1 MLPHYFI
8 DRPVL
13 AWVIAILIMI
23 GGGLAISRLPA
34 AAYPDI
40 APPQVTINAVYPGAN
55 ADTLE
60 RTVTQIIEQQLTGLD
75 RLMYFTSS
83 SNSNGTAGI
92 TLVFENGTDPDVA
105 VLQTQNRVK
114 LAEARLPSE
123 VVVQGLSVSK
133 VNTGFIIA
141 LGVRAPKGGVT
152 SAELNNVVSSQVL
165 DPIQRIP
172 GVSRADQFGS
182 SYSMRIWL
190 NPDKLRSFRMSAAE
204 VLNTVRGQNV
214 QFATGAVGA
223 APSIP
228 EQQITAP
235 VSAEGRFTSVEDFEN
250 VILRTEPNGTSV
262 RLKDVA
268 RVELGLQDYAFDV
281 RLDDQPVSGFGVT
294 LLPGANALDVADAVK
309 ARMNELQKG
318 FPPGVEWFVALDAT
332 TFITH
337 AIDEVIITLVAAV
350 ILVFI
355 VMLVFLQSFR
365 ATLIPTLVVPVA
377 LMGAFIGMY
386 IFDFSINQL
395 TLFGMV
401 LAIGIVVDD
410 AIVVIESVERIMREE
425 HLSPKD
431 ATRKAMD
438 QITSPIIA
446 ISLVL
451 AAVFVPAAMQTGSVG
466 VIYQQFALT
475 IAISMLFSAF
485 LALSLTPALCATI
498 LRPEHLKENKFFHA
512 FNVGYE
518 WAQSHYLTTVKFG
531 LRHKTWWWV
540 GFAVLAIIGIGLYF
554 RVPGSFV
561 PEEDQGYAIGIVQMP
576 PGSTIQRT
584 REVMRRVG
592 QKIRQS
598 ESVDS
603 VFEVA
608 GFSFS
613 GSDESAGIFFIRLK
627 EIEDRKETATE
638 FIAWAFGNIAGTERD
653 GFVFFVNLP
662 VINGLS
668 DFGGFDLWL
677 EDRSNHGPEA
687 LLNAQNTLVQKA
699 AQSKVVQGV
708 RYNGLAPSPR
718 LELSLD
724 RAQAQSMGLQ
734 VSDVYNAIQ
743 LMLAPVYVND
753 FLYEGRVLRVQMQA
767 DAPFR
772 MNEDALSR
780 YYVPSNVPAG
790 SPFTLSGETTSDG
803 MVPLASVIKSKWVVA
818 PPTLQRFN
826 GFAAMQ
832 IVGSNAPGHS
842 SGQAMEEMQRIVN
855 EELPP
860 GFGVDW
866 AGQSLQEIRAGA
878 EAPLLFGLSIFVVF
892 LCLAALYESWFTP
905 LAVLLLV
912 PVGIIGAIIAAWGT
926 GQSNDVFF
934 KIGLI
939 TIIGLAA
946 KNAILIV
953 EFAVLAQQRG
963 AALYEA
969 VMEAARLRL
978 RPILMTSFA
987 FILGVLP
994 LVFSTGAGANA
1005 RRAIGTGVAG
1015 GMLSAAIVGVMLAP
1029 IFYVTIRRLTGDK
1042 LELPK
1047 PDPKPERPMNP
1058 YRSGRD

>member
-1 MLPHYFI
+1 VLPHYFI

-13 AWVIAILIMI
+13 AWVIAILIMV

-40 APPQVTINAVYPGAN
+40 APPQVSINAFYPGAN
-55 ADTLE
+55 ADTVE

-75 RLMYFTSS
+75 KLLYFTSS
-83 SNSNGTAGI
+83 SNSNGSAGI

-133 VNTGFIIA
+133 VNEGFIIA
-141 LGVRAPKGGVT
+141 LGVRSPSGSAT
-152 SAELNNVVSSQVL
+152 SAELNNIISSQVL

-172 GVSRADQFGS
+172 GVSAANQFGS
-182 SYSMRIWL
+182 AYAMRIWL

-204 VLNTVRGQNV
+204 VLQKVRGQNV
-214 QFATGAVGA
+214 QFATGSIGA
-223 APSIP
+223 APSAP

-235 VSAEGRFTSVEDFEN
+235 VSAEGRFGSIEEFEN

-268 RVELGLQDYAFDV
+268 RVELGLQDYGFDV

-294 LLPGANALDVADAVK
+294 LLPGANALEVADAVK
-309 ARMNELQKG
+309 ARMNELQKE

-337 AIDEVIITLVAAV
+337 AIDEVVFTLIAAV
-350 ILVFI
+350 VLVFI

-377 LMGAFIGMY
+377 LMGAFIGME
-386 IFDFSINQL
+386 IFGFSINQL

-425 HLSPKD
+425 HLSPRD

-485 LALSLTPALCATI
+485 LALSLTPALCATL
-498 LRPEHLKENKFFHA
+498 LRPEHLKENRFFA
-512 FNVGYE
+512 LFNRGYG
-518 WAQSHYLTTVKFG
+518 WAQSHYLTGVRFS
-531 LRHKTWWWV
+531 LRHKFWSLAS
-540 GFAVLAIIGIGLYF
+540 FAILLIIGGILF
-554 RVPGSFV
+554 WRVPGSFV
-561 PEEDQGYAIGIVQMP
+561 PDEDQGYAIGIVVMP

-592 QKIRQS
+592 EKIRKS
-598 ESVDS
+598 PSVDS

-608 GFSFS
+608 GFGFS
-613 GSDESAGIFFIRLK
+613 GSDESAGIFFVRLK
-627 EIEDRKETATE
+627 ELEDRKETAAE
-638 FIAWAFGNIAGTERD
+638 FINWTFGNISGTERD
-653 GFVFFVNLP
+653 GGVFFVNMP
-662 VINGLS
+662 VIQGLS
-668 DFGGFDLWL
+668 NFGGFDMRL
-677 EDRSNHGPEA
+677 EDRTNKGMQA
-687 LLNAQNTLVQKA
+687 LIDAQNLLLAKA
-699 AQSKVVQGV
+699 AESKVVQGV
-708 RYNGLAPSPR
+708 RYDGFAPAPR
-718 LELSLD
+718 LELKLD
-724 RAQAQSMGLQ
+724 RAQAQSMGL
-734 VSDVYNAIQ
+734 DIDEVYNAIQ
-743 LMLAPVYVND
+743 LMFAPVYVND
-753 FLYEGRVLRVQMQA
+753 FYYHGRVLRVQMQA
-767 DAPFR
+767 DAKFR
-772 MNEDALSR
+772 MNEDMLSR
-780 YYVPSNVPAG
+780 FYLPAATAGNNAYV
-790 SPFTLSGETTSDG
+790 LSGETTSDG
-803 MVPLASVIKSKWVVA
+803 MVPLASVVSSKWVVA
-818 PPTLQRFN
+818 PPTIQRFN
-826 GFAAMQ
+826 GFAAMN
-832 IVGSNAPGHS
+832 ITGSSAAGYS
-842 SGQAMEEMQRIVN
+842 SGEAMAEMQRIVN
-855 EELPP
+855 ENLPP
-860 GFGVDW
+860 GFGIDW

-892 LCLAALYESWFTP
+892 LCLAALYESWATP
-905 LAVLLLV
+905 WAVLLIV
-912 PVGIIGAIIAAWGT
+912 PVGIIGAIAAAAST

-939 TIIGLAA
+939 TIIGLSA

-953 EFAVLAQQRG
+953 EFALLAQQRG
-963 AALYEA
+963 MSLYQA

-994 LVFSTGAGANA
+994 LVFSSGAGANA

-1015 GMLSAAIVGVMLAP
+1015 GMLFAAILGVLLAP
-1029 IFYVTIRRLTGDK
+1029 VFYVTVRRVVGDK
-1042 LELPK
+1042 WRYEGNDKSDGPQSK
-1047 PDPKPERPMNP
+1047 
-1058 YRSGRD
+1058 

>member
-1 MLPHYFI
+1 VLPHYFI

-13 AWVIAILIMI
+13 AWVIAILIMV
-23 GGGLAISRLPA
+23 GGGLAITRLPT

-40 APPQVTINAVYPGAN
+40 APPQVSINGFYPGAN
-55 ADTLE
+55 ADTVE

-75 RLMYFTSS
+75 KLLYFTSS
-83 SNSNGTAGI
+83 SNSNGSASI

-133 VNTGFIIA
+133 VNEGFIIA
-141 LGVRAPKGGVT
+141 LGVRSPSGSAT
-152 SAELNNVVSSQVL
+152 SAELNNIISSQVL

-172 GVSRADQFGS
+172 GVSAANQFGS
-182 SYSMRIWL
+182 AYSMRIWL

-204 VLNTVRGQNV
+204 VLQKVRGQNV
-214 QFATGAVGA
+214 QFATGAIGA
-223 APSIP
+223 APSAP

-235 VSAEGRFTSVEDFEN
+235 VSAEGRFSSIEEFEN

-262 RLKDVA
+262 LLRDVA

-281 RLDDQPVSGFGVT
+281 RLDNAPVSGFGVT
-294 LLPGANALDVADAVK
+294 LLPGANALEVADAVK
-309 ARMNELQKG
+309 ARMNELQRE

-337 AIDEVIITLVAAV
+337 AIDEVIITLIAAV
-350 ILVFI
+350 VLVFI

-386 IFDFSINQL
+386 IFGFSINQL

-425 HLSPKD
+425 HLSPRD

-485 LALSLTPALCATI
+485 LALSLTPALCATL
-498 LRPEHLKENKFFHA
+498 LRPEHLKENRFFA
-512 FNVGYE
+512 LFNRGYE
-518 WAQSHYLTTVKFG
+518 WAQAHYLTSVRFS
-531 LRHKTWWWV
+531 LRHK
-540 GFAVLAIIGIGLYF
+540 AVWLVATLVFFIGGISLF
-554 RVPGSFV
+554 FVVPGSFV
-561 PEEDQGYAIGIVQMP
+561 PDEDQGYAIGIVVMP

-592 QKIRQS
+592 EKIRTS
-598 ESVDS
+598 PAVDS

-608 GFSFS
+608 GFGFS
-613 GSDESAGIFFIRLK
+613 GSDESAGIFFVHLK
-627 EIEDRKETATE
+627 ELEDREETAQD
-638 FIAWAFGNIAGTERD
+638 FINWTYGNISGSERD
-653 GFVFFVNLP
+653 GGVFFVNMP
-662 VINGLS
+662 VIQGLS
-668 DFGGFDLWL
+668 NFGGFDMRL
-677 EDRSNHGPEA
+677 EDRANKGTQA
-687 LLNAQNTLVQKA
+687 LFEAQNLLLAKA
-699 AQSKVVQGV
+699 AESKIVQGV
-708 RYNGLAPSPR
+708 RYDGFAPAPR
-718 LELSLD
+718 LELKLD
-724 RAQAQSMGLQ
+724 RAQAQSMGLNID
-734 VSDVYNAIQ
+734 DVYNAIQ
-743 LMLAPVYVND
+743 IMFAPVYVND
-753 FLYEGRVLRVQMQA
+753 FYYNGRVLRVQMQA
-767 DAPFR
+767 DAKFR

-780 YYVPSNVPAG
+780 FYLPTTAAENNAYVRE
-790 SPFTLSGETTSDG
+790 GETTSDG
-803 MVPLASVIKSKWVVA
+803 MVPLASVVTSKWVVA
-818 PPTLQRFN
+818 PPTIQRFN
-826 GFAAMQ
+826 GFAAMN
-832 IVGSNAPGHS
+832 ITGGPAPGHS
-842 SGQAMEEMQRIVN
+842 SGEAMAEMQRIVN
-855 EELPP
+855 EELPA
-860 GFGVDW
+860 GFGIDW

-892 LCLAALYESWFTP
+892 LCLAALYESWATP
-905 LAVLLLV
+905 IAVLLLV
-912 PVGIIGAIIAAWGT
+912 PVGIIGSIIAAAST

-953 EFAVLAQQRG
+953 EFALLAQQRG
-963 AALYEA
+963 VALYES

-994 LVFSTGAGANA
+994 LVFSSGAGANA

-1015 GMLSAAIVGVMLAP
+1015 GMLFAAILGVLLAP
-1029 IFYVTIRRLTGDK
+1029 VFYVFIRRLAGDK
-1042 LELPK
+1042 FVNPEL
-1047 PDPKPERPMNP
+1047 N
-1058 YRSGRD
+1058 RD

>member
-13 AWVIAILIMI
+13 AWVIAILIMV
-23 GGGLAISRLPA
+23 GGGLSIARLPT

-40 APPQVTINAVYPGAN
+40 APPQVSINAFYPGAN
-55 ADTLE
+55 ADTIE

-75 RLMYFTSS
+75 KLLYFTSS
-83 SNSNGTAGI
+83 SNSNGSAGI

-133 VNTGFIIA
+133 VNEGFIIA
-141 LGVRAPKGGVT
+141 LGVRSPNGSAT
-152 SAELNNVVSSQVL
+152 SAELNNIISSQVL
-165 DPIQRIP
+165 DPVQRIP
-172 GVSRADQFGS
+172 GVSAANQFGS
-182 SYSMRIWL
+182 AYSMRIWL
-190 NPDKLRSFRMSAAE
+190 NPDKLRAFRMSAAE
-204 VLNTVRGQNV
+204 VLQKVRGQNV
-214 QFATGAVGA
+214 QFATGAIGS
-223 APSIP
+223 APSAP

-235 VSAEGRFTSVEDFEN
+235 VSAEGRFSSIEEFEN

-262 RLKDVA
+262 LLKDVA
-268 RVELGLQDYAFDV
+268 RVELGLQDYGFDV

-294 LLPGANALDVADAVK
+294 LLPGANALEVADAVK
-309 ARMNELQKG
+309 ARMNELQRE

-337 AIDEVIITLVAAV
+337 AIDEVIFTLIAAV
-350 ILVFI
+350 VLVFI

-377 LMGAFIGMY
+377 LMGAFIGMQ
-386 IFDFSINQL
+386 IFGFSINQL

-410 AIVVIESVERIMREE
+410 AIVVIESVERLMREE

-485 LALSLTPALCATI
+485 LALSLTPALCATL
-498 LRPEHLKENKFFHA
+498 LRPEHLKENRFFA
-512 FNVGYE
+512 MFNRGYE
-518 WAQSHYLTTVKFG
+518 WAQAHYLTSVRFT
-531 LRHKTWWWV
+531 LRHKLWTLAS
-540 GFAVLAIIGIGLYF
+540 FLVLVIIGGVLF
-554 RVPGSFV
+554 WRVPGSFV
-561 PEEDQGYAIGIVQMP
+561 PDEDQGYAIGIVVMP

-592 QKIRQS
+592 EKIRTS
-598 ESVDS
+598 EAVDS

-608 GFSFS
+608 GFGFS
-613 GSDESAGIFFIRLK
+613 GSDESAGIFFVKLK
-627 EIEDRKETATE
+627 DLENREETAQD
-638 FIAWAFGNIAGTERD
+638 FINWTYGNVSGSERD
-653 GFVFFVNLP
+653 GGVFFVNMP
-662 VINGLS
+662 VIQGLS
-668 DFGGFDLWL
+668 SFGGFDMRL
-677 EDRSNHGPEA
+677 EDRANKGSQA
-687 LLNAQNTLVQKA
+687 LLEAQALLLAKA
-699 AQSKVVQGV
+699 AESKVVQGV
-708 RYNGLAPSPR
+708 RYDGFAPAPR
-718 LELSLD
+718 LELKLD
-724 RAQAQSMGLQ
+724 RAQAQSMGL
-734 VSDVYNAIQ
+734 DIDEVYNAIQ
-743 LMLAPVYVND
+743 IMFAPVYVND
-753 FLYEGRVLRVQMQA
+753 FYYNGRVLRVQMQA
-767 DAPFR
+767 DAKFR
-772 MNEDALSR
+772 MNEESLSR
-780 YYVPSNVPAG
+780 FYLPTTAG
-790 SPFTLSGETTSDG
+790 TDNAFVRQGETNSDG
-803 MVPLASVIKSKWVVA
+803 MVPLASVVASKWVVA
-818 PPTLQRFN
+818 PPTIQRFN
-826 GFAAMQ
+826 GFASMN
-832 IVGSNAPGHS
+832 ITGGPAPGYS
-842 SGQAMEEMQRIVN
+842 SGEAMAEMQRIVN
-855 EELPP
+855 QELPP
-860 GFGVDW
+860 GFGIDW

-892 LCLAALYESWFTP
+892 LCLAALYESWATP
-905 LAVLLLV
+905 IAVLLIV
-912 PVGIIGAIIAAWGT
+912 PVGIIGAIVAAATT

-953 EFAVLAQQRG
+953 EFALLAQQRG
-963 AALYEA
+963 VALYEA

-994 LVFSTGAGANA
+994 LVFSSGAGANA

-1015 GMLSAAIVGVMLAP
+1015 GMLFAAILGVMLAP
-1029 IFYVTIRRLTGDK
+1029 VFYVAIRRLAGDK
-1042 LELPK
+1042 FVNPELN
-1047 PDPKPERPMNP
+1047 RT
-1058 YRSGRD
+1058 

>member
-13 AWVIAILIMI
+13 AWVIAILIMV
-23 GGGLAISRLPA
+23 GGGLAITRLPA

-40 APPQVTINAVYPGAN
+40 APPQVAINAVYPGAN
-55 ADTLE
+55 ADTIE
-60 RTVTQIIEQQLTGLD
+60 HTVTQIIEQQLTGLD
-75 RLMYFTSS
+75 RLLYFTSS
-83 SNSNGTAGI
+83 SNSNGSASI
-92 TLVFENGTDPDVA
+92 TLVFENGTDADVA

-133 VNTGFIIA
+133 VNEGFILA
-141 LGVRAPKGGVT
+141 LGVRSPNDSAT
-152 SAELNNVVSSQVL
+152 SAELNNLVSSQVL
-165 DPIQRIP
+165 DPIQRIA
-172 GVSRADQFGS
+172 GVSAANQFGS

-190 NPDKLRSFRMSAAE
+190 DPDKLRAFRMSASE
-204 VLNTVRGQNV
+204 VLQTVRAQNV
-214 QFATGAVGA
+214 QFATGAIGS
-223 APSIP
+223 APSAP
-228 EQQITAP
+228 EQQVTAP
-235 VSAEGRFTSVEDFEN
+235 VSAEGRFSSIEEFEN

-262 RLKDVA
+262 KLKDVA

-281 RLDDQPVSGFGVT
+281 RLDDKPVSGFGVT
-294 LLPGANALDVADAVK
+294 LLPGANALEVADAVK

-337 AIDEVIITLVAAV
+337 AIKEVIFTLVAAV
-350 ILVFI
+350 VLVFI

-377 LMGAFIGMY
+377 LMGAFIGME
-386 IFDFSINQL
+386 IFGFSINQL

-451 AAVFVPAAMQTGSVG
+451 AAVFIPAAMQTGSVG

-485 LALSLTPALCATI
+485 LALSLTPALCATL
-498 LRPEHLKENKFFHA
+498 LRPEHLKENRFFHM

-518 WAQSHYLTTVKFG
+518 WTQNHYLTSVKFG
-531 LRHKTWWWV
+531 LRHKTWWMA
-540 GFAVLAIIGIGLYF
+540 GFVVLVAGGIFLF
-554 RVPGSFV
+554 LRVPGSFV
-561 PEEDQGYAIGIVQMP
+561 PDEDQGYAIGVVAMP

-592 QKIRQS
+592 EKIRTS
-598 ESVDS
+598 ASVDS

-608 GFSFS
+608 GFGFS

-627 EIEDRKETATE
+627 ELKDRKETAEE
-638 FIAWAFGNIAGTERD
+638 FIGWAYGNIAGTERD
-653 GFVFFVNLP
+653 GGVFFVNLP
-662 VINGLS
+662 VITGLS
-668 DFGGFDLWL
+668 NFGGFDMKL
-677 EDRSNHGPEA
+677 EDRGNKGTDA
-687 LLNAQNTLVQKA
+687 LLQAQNLLLEKA

-708 RYNGLAPSPR
+708 RFDGLAPAPR
-718 LELSLD
+718 LELKLD
-724 RAQAQSMGLQ
+724 RAQAQSMGLAID
-734 VSDVYNAIQ
+734 DVYNAIQ
-743 LMLAPVYVND
+743 LMFAPVYVND
-753 FLYEGRVLRVQMQA
+753 FYYQGRVLRVQMQA
-767 DAPFR
+767 DAKFR

-780 YYVPSNVPAG
+780 FYLPASNVASNG
-790 SPFTLSGETTSDG
+790 FVLQGETTSDN
-803 MVPLASVIKSKWVVA
+803 MVPLASVLSSKWVVA
-818 PPTLQRFN
+818 PPTIQRFN
-826 GFAAMQ
+826 GFAAMN
-832 IVGSNAPGHS
+832 IVGAPAPGYS
-842 SGQAMEEMQRIVN
+842 SGQAMAEMQRIVAQD
-855 EELPP
+855 LPP

-866 AGQSLQEIRAGA
+866 AGQSLQELRAGA

-892 LCLAALYESWFTP
+892 LCLAALYESWATP
-905 LAVLLLV
+905 IAVLLVV
-912 PVGIIGAIIAAWGT
+912 PVGIIGAIVAAWAT
-926 GQSNDVFF
+926 SQSNDVFF

-963 AALYEA
+963 MPLYEA

-994 LVFSTGAGANA
+994 LVFSSGAGANA

-1015 GMLSAAIVGVMLAP
+1015 GMLSAAILGVMLAP
-1029 IFYVTIRRLTGDK
+1029 VFYVFVRRLVGDK
-1042 LELPK
+1042 LE
-1047 PDPKPERPMNP
+1047 MN
-1058 YRSGRD
+1058 GR

>member
-13 AWVIAILIMI
+13 AWVIAILIMV

-40 APPQVTINAVYPGAN
+40 APPQVAINAFYPGAN
-55 ADTLE
+55 ADTIE

-75 RLMYFTSS
+75 KLLYFTSS
-83 SNSNGTAGI
+83 SNSNGSAGI

-133 VNTGFIIA
+133 VNEGFILA
-141 LGVRAPKGGVT
+141 LGVRSPNGSAT
-152 SAELNNVVSSQVL
+152 SAELNNIVSSQVL
-165 DPIQRIP
+165 DPIQRIA
-172 GVSRADQFGS
+172 GVSAANQFGS

-190 NPDKLRSFRMSAAE
+190 NPDKLRSFRMSAGE
-204 VLNTVRGQNV
+204 VLQKVRGQNV
-214 QFATGAVGA
+214 QFATGAIGS
-223 APSIP
+223 APSAP

-235 VSAEGRFTSVEDFEN
+235 VSAEGRFSSVEEFEN
-250 VILRTEPNGTSV
+250 IILHTEPNGTSV
-262 RLKDVA
+262 KLKDVA

-281 RLDDQPVSGFGVT
+281 RLDDKPVSGFGVT

-337 AIDEVIITLVAAV
+337 AIHEVIFTLCAAV
-350 ILVFI
+350 VLVFI

-377 LMGAFIGMY
+377 LMGAFIGME
-386 IFDFSINQL
+386 IFGFSINQL

-410 AIVVIESVERIMREE
+410 AIVVIESVERLMREE

-451 AAVFVPAAMQTGSVG
+451 AAVFVPSAMQSGSVG

-485 LALSLTPALCATI
+485 LALSLTPALCATL
-498 LRPEHLKENKFFHA
+498 LRPEHLKENKFFGM
-512 FNVGYE
+512 FNRGYD
-518 WAQSHYLTTVKFG
+518 WAQSHYLTTVKFS
-531 LRHKTWWWV
+531 LRHKTWWLACF
-540 GFAVLAIIGIGLYF
+540 GVLLLAGGYLF
-554 RVPGSFV
+554 TLVPGSFV
-561 PEEDQGYAIGIVQMP
+561 PDEDQGYAIGIVAMP

-584 REVMRRVG
+584 RAVMRRVG
-592 QKIRQS
+592 EKIRQS
-598 ESVDS
+598 PAVDS

-608 GFSFS
+608 GFGFS

-627 EIEDRKETATE
+627 EIKDRKETAAD
-638 FIAWAFGNIAGTERD
+638 FIGWAFANISGAERD
-653 GFVFFVNLP
+653 GGVFFVNMP
-662 VINGLS
+662 VITGLS
-668 DFGGFDLWL
+668 NFGGFDLRL
-677 EDRSNHGPEA
+677 EDRGNQGTDA
-687 LLNAQNTLVQKA
+687 LIAAQNILLAKA
-699 AQSKVVQGV
+699 AESKVVQGV
-708 RYNGLAPSPR
+708 RFDGLAPAPR
-718 LELSLD
+718 LELKLD
-724 RAQAQSMGLQ
+724 RAQAQSMGLEID
-734 VSDVYNAIQ
+734 DVYNAIQ
-743 LMLAPVYVND
+743 LMFAPVYVND
-753 FLYEGRVLRVQMQA
+753 FYFQGRVLRVQMQA
-767 DAPFR
+767 DAKFR

-780 YYVPSNVPAG
+780 FYLPATVAANNA
-790 SPFTLSGETTSDG
+790 FALAGETTSDG
-803 MVPLASVIKSKWVVA
+803 MVPLASVVSSKWVVA
-818 PPTLQRFN
+818 PPSIQRFN
-826 GFAAMQ
+826 GFAAMN
-832 IVGSNAPGHS
+832 IVGANAPGHS
-842 SGQAMEEMQRIVN
+842 SGQAMAEMQRIVTQD
-855 EELPP
+855 LPP
-860 GFGVDW
+860 GFGIDW

-878 EAPLLFGLSIFVVF
+878 EAPMLFALSIFVVF
-892 LCLAALYESWFTP
+892 LCLAALYESWATP
-905 LAVLLLV
+905 FAVLLVV
-912 PVGIIGAIIAAWGT
+912 PVGIIGAIVAAFST
-926 GQSNDVFF
+926 GLANDVFF

-953 EFAVLAQQRG
+953 EFALLAQQRG
-963 AALYEA
+963 MPLYEA

-994 LVFSTGAGANA
+994 LVFSSGAGANA

-1015 GMLSAAIVGVMLAP
+1015 GMLSAAILGVMLAP
-1029 IFYVTIRRLTGDK
+1029 VFYVTVRRLVGDK
-1042 LELPK
+1042 L
-1047 PDPKPERPMNP
+1047 DMN
-1058 YRSGRD
+1058 GK

>member
-13 AWVIAILIMI
+13 AWVIAILITI

-34 AAYPDI
+34 SAYPDI
-40 APPQVTINAVYPGAN
+40 APPQVNISAIYPGAN
-55 ADTLE
+55 ADTIE

-75 RLMYFTSS
+75 RLLYFTSS
-83 SNSNGTAGI
+83 SNSNGSASI

-123 VVVQGLSVSK
+123 VVVQGLAVSK

-141 LGVRAPKGGVT
+141 LGVRAPKGGVS
-152 SAELNNVVSSQVL
+152 SAVLNNVISSQVL

-190 NPDKLRSFRMSAAE
+190 NPDKLRSFRLSAAE
-204 VLNTVRGQNV
+204 VLQTVRAQNV
-214 QFATGAVGA
+214 QFATGAIGS
-223 APSIP
+223 APSVP
-228 EQQITAP
+228 GQQITAP
-235 VSAEGRFTSVEDFEN
+235 VSAEGRFSSVEEFEN

-262 RLKDVA
+262 KLKDVA
-268 RVELGLQDYAFDV
+268 RVELGLADYGFDV

-294 LLPGANALDVADAVK
+294 LLPGANALAVADAVK

-332 TFITH
+332 TFIKH
-337 AIDEVIITLVAAV
+337 AINEVIFTLVAAV
-350 ILVFI
+350 VLVFI

-377 LMGAFIGMY
+377 LMGAFIGMEL
-386 IFDFSINQL
+386 FGFSINQL

-425 HLSPKD
+425 HLSPRD

-485 LALSLTPALCATI
+485 LALSLTPALCATL
-498 LRPEHLKENKFFHA
+498 LRPEHLKENKFFHL
-512 FNVGYE
+512 FNEGYNKTQAE
-518 WAQSHYLTTVKFG
+518 YLHVVRFS
-531 LRHKTWWWV
+531 LRHKFWWWI
-540 GFAVLAIIGIGLYF
+540 GYGAVIVIGVFLYL
-554 RVPGSFV
+554 RVPASFV
-561 PEEDQGYAIGIVQMP
+561 PDEDQGYAIGIVQLP

-592 QKIRQS
+592 AKLRES

-608 GFSFS
+608 GFGFS
-613 GSDESAGIFFIRLK
+613 GGDESAGIFFIRLK
-627 EIEDRKETATE
+627 ELDERKESAAE
-638 FIAWAFGNIAGTERD
+638 FINWAFGNVSGAERD

-662 VINGLS
+662 TIEGLGQ
-668 DFGGFDLWL
+668 FGGFEMWL
-677 EDRSNHGPEA
+677 EDRSGQGAEA
-687 LLNAQNTLVQKA
+687 LVAAQNTLVQKA
-699 AQSKVVQGV
+699 SQSPVVQGV
-708 RYNGLAPSPR
+708 RYTGFAPSPR
-718 LELSLD
+718 LELKLD
-724 RAQAQSMGLQ
+724 RSQAQSMGLAID
-734 VSDVYNAIQ
+734 DVYNAIQ
-743 LMLAPVYVND
+743 IMLAPVYVND
-753 FLYEGRVLRVQMQA
+753 FYYQGRVLRVQMQA

-772 MNEDALSR
+772 MSEDALGR
-780 YYVPSNVPAG
+780 FYLPTNAAADNAFVP
-790 SPFTLSGETTSDG
+790 SGETNSDG
-803 MVPLASVIKSKWVVA
+803 MVPLASVVSSKWVVA
-818 PPTLQRFN
+818 SPTQQRFN

-832 IVGSNAPGHS
+832 IVGSNNQVAGYS
-842 SGQAMEEMQRIVN
+842 SGDAMKEMNRIVAN
-855 EELPP
+855 DLPP

-892 LCLAALYESWFTP
+892 LCLAALYESWITP
-905 LAVLLLV
+905 VAVLLVV
-912 PVGIIGAIIAAWGT
+912 PVGIVGAFVAAFST
-926 GQSNDVFF
+926 GLSDDVFF

-963 AALYEA
+963 MTLYDS

-994 LVFSTGAGANA
+994 LVFSSGAGANA
-1005 RRAIGTGVAG
+1005 RRSIGTGVAG
-1015 GMLSAAIVGVMLAP
+1015 GMLSAAVLGVLLAP
-1029 IFYVTIRRLTGDK
+1029 VFYVTIRRLVGDK
-1042 LELPK
+1042 LE
-1047 PDPKPERPMNP
+1047 MN
-1058 YRSGRD
+1058 GK

>member
-1 MLPHYFI
+1 VLPHYFI

-13 AWVIAILIMI
+13 AWVIAILIMV
-23 GGGLAISRLPA
+23 GGGLAVMRLPS

-40 APPQVTINAVYPGAN
+40 APPQVAINAFYPGAN

-60 RTVTQIIEQQLTGLD
+60 RSVTQIIEQQLTGLD
-75 RLMYFTSS
+75 KLMYFTSS
-83 SNSNGTAGI
+83 SNSNGSAGI

-133 VNTGFIIA
+133 VNQGFIIA
-141 LGVRAPKGGVT
+141 LGVRAPNGGV
-152 SAELNNVVSSQVL
+152 SSSELNNIISSQVL
-165 DPIQRIP
+165 DPIQRIA
-172 GVSRADQFGS
+172 GVSSANQFGS

-190 NPDKLRSFRMSAAE
+190 NPDKLRSFGMSAAD
-204 VLNTVRGQNV
+204 VLQTVRQQNV
-214 QFATGAVGA
+214 QFATGSIGA
-223 APSIP
+223 APSAP

-235 VSAEGRFTSVEDFEN
+235 VSAEGRFSSIEEFEN

-281 RLDDQPVSGFGVT
+281 RLDDQPVSGFGVL

-309 ARMNELQKG
+309 ARMDELARN
-318 FPPGVEWFVALDAT
+318 FPPGVEWFVAFDAT

-337 AIDEVIITLVAAV
+337 AIHEVIITLVAAV
-350 ILVFI
+350 FLVFI

-377 LMGAFIGMY
+377 LMGAFIGME
-386 IFDFSINQL
+386 IFGFSINQL

-410 AIVVIESVERIMREE
+410 AIVVIESVERLMREE
-425 HLSPKD
+425 HLSPRD

-451 AAVFVPAAMQTGSVG
+451 AAVFIPAAMQTGSVG

-485 LALSLTPALCATI
+485 LALSLTPALCATL
-498 LRPEHLKENKFFHA
+498 LRPEHLKENRFFKL
-512 FNVGYE
+512 FNRSYHY
-518 WAQSHYLTTVKFG
+518 AQNHYLTGVRFS
-531 LRHKTWWWV
+531 LRHKTWWLAGYV
-540 GFAVLAIIGIGLYF
+540 GLLLVGGLLF
-554 RVPGSFV
+554 WRVPGSFV
-561 PEEDQGYAIGIVQMP
+561 PDEDQGYTIGIVQMP
-576 PGSTIQRT
+576 PGATMQRT

-592 QKIRQS
+592 EKLRKS
-598 ESVDS
+598 PSVHS
-603 VFEVA
+603 VFEVT

-613 GSDESAGIFFIRLK
+613 GSDESQGIFFIRMK
-627 EIEDRKETATE
+627 EIEDRDETAAE
-638 FIAWAFGNIAGTERD
+638 FIGWAFQNISGTERD
-653 GFVFFVNLP
+653 GSVFFVNLP

-677 EDRSNHGPEA
+677 EDRGNKGTDSLIA
-687 LLNAQNTLVQKA
+687 AQNTLVAKA

-718 LELSLD
+718 LELKLD
-724 RAQAQSMGLQ
+724 RAQAQSMGL
-734 VSDVYNAIQ
+734 SIDDVYNAVQI
-743 LMLAPVYVND
+743 MLAPVYVND
-753 FLYEGRVLRVQMQA
+753 FYYQGRVLRVQMQA
-767 DAPFR
+767 DSRFR
-772 MNEDALSR
+772 MNEEALTRFYLPTNAASDSAFVR
-780 YYVPSNVPAG
+780 Q
-790 SPFTLSGETTSDG
+790 GETTSDG
-803 MVPLASVIKSKWVVA
+803 MVPLASVVRAKWVVA

-826 GFAAMQ
+826 GFGAMQ
-832 IVGSNAPGHS
+832 IVGQNAPGHS
-842 SGQAMEEMQRIVN
+842 SGQAMSEMQKIVSQD
-855 EELPP
+855 LPP

-892 LCLAALYESWFTP
+892 LCLAALYESWATP
-905 LAVLLLV
+905 IAVLLIV
-912 PVGIIGAIIAAWGT
+912 PVGIIGAIVAASST
-926 GQSNDVFF
+926 GLSNDVFF

-953 EFAVLAQQRG
+953 EFALLAQQRG
-963 AALYEA
+963 VALYDA

-987 FILGVLP
+987 FILGVMP
-994 LVFSTGAGANA
+994 LVFSSGAGANA

-1015 GMLSAAIVGVMLAP
+1015 GMLSAAILGVLLAP
-1029 IFYVTIRRLTGDK
+1029 VFYVTVRRMVGDK
-1042 LELPK
+1042 LKLNGE
-1047 PDPKPERPMNP
+1047 
-1058 YRSGRD
+1058 

>member
-8 DRPVL
+8 DRPVM
-13 AWVIAILIMI
+13 AWVIAILIML
-23 GGGLAISRLPA
+23 GGGLAITRLPA

-40 APPQVTINAVYPGAN
+40 APPQVSISAVYPGAN
-55 ADTLE
+55 ADTIE

-75 RLMYFTSS
+75 KLLYFTSS
-83 SNSNGTAGI
+83 SNSNGSAGI

-133 VNTGFIIA
+133 VNEGFILA
-141 LGVRAPKGGVT
+141 MGVRSPNGSAT
-152 SAELNNVVSSQVL
+152 SAELNNIVSSQVL
-165 DPIQRIP
+165 DPIQRIA

-190 NPDKLRSFRMSAAE
+190 NPDKLRSFRMSAGE
-204 VLNTVRGQNV
+204 VLQKVRAQNV
-214 QFATGAVGA
+214 QFATGSVGS
-223 APSIP
+223 APSLS

-235 VSAEGRFTSVEDFEN
+235 VSAEGRFSSIEEFEN

-262 RLKDVA
+262 KLKDVA

-281 RLDDQPVSGFGVT
+281 RLDGKAVSGFGVT

-309 ARMNELQKG
+309 ARMNELQKS

-337 AIDEVIITLVAAV
+337 AIHEVIITLVAAV
-350 ILVFI
+350 VLVFI

-377 LMGAFIGMY
+377 LMGAFIGME
-386 IFDFSINQL
+386 IFGFSINQL

-410 AIVVIESVERIMREE
+410 AIVVIESVERLMREE
-425 HLSPKD
+425 HLSPRD

-451 AAVFVPAAMQTGSVG
+451 AAVFVPSAMQSGSVG

-485 LALSLTPALCATI
+485 LALSLTPALCATL
-498 LRPEHLKENKFFHA
+498 LRPEHLKENKFFGL
-512 FNVGYE
+512 FNRGYD
-518 WAQSHYLTTVKFG
+518 WAQAHYLSGVKFT
-531 LRHKTWWWV
+531 LRHKIWTLV
-540 GFAVLAIIGIGLYF
+540 SVAVLFAAGIF
-554 RVPGSFV
+554 TFFHVPGGFV
-561 PEEDQGYAIGIVQMP
+561 PDEDQGYAIGVVAMP

-584 REVMRRVG
+584 REVMARMGEKLR
-592 QKIRQS
+592 KS
-598 ESVDS
+598 EAVDS

-608 GFSFS
+608 GFGFS
-613 GSDESAGIFFIRLK
+613 GSDESAGICFIRLK
-627 EIEDRKETATE
+627 ELKDRKETADE
-638 FIAWAFGNIAGTERD
+638 FIRWAYGNVSGTERD
-653 GFVFFVNLP
+653 GGVFFVNMP
-662 VINGLS
+662 VIQGLS
-668 DFGGFDLWL
+668 NFGGFDMRL
-677 EDRSNHGPEA
+677 EDRGNQGTEA
-687 LLNAQNTLVQKA
+687 LIAAQNKLLEKA
-699 AQSKVVQGV
+699 SQSKIVQGV
-708 RYNGLAPSPR
+708 RYDGLAPSPR
-718 LELSLD
+718 LELKLD
-724 RAQAQSMGLQ
+724 RAQAQSMGLAID
-734 VSDVYNAIQ
+734 DVYNAIQ
-743 LMLAPVYVND
+743 LMFAPVYVND
-753 FLYEGRVLRVQMQA
+753 FYYQGRVLRVQMQA
-767 DAPFR
+767 DAKFR
-772 MNEDALSR
+772 MGEDALAR
-780 YYVPSNVPAG
+780 FYLPSAAPAD
-790 SPFTLSGETTSDG
+790 SAFALSGETTTDG
-803 MVPLASVIKSKWVVA
+803 MVPLASVVSSKWVVA
-818 PPTLQRFN
+818 PPTIQRFN
-826 GFAAMQ
+826 GFAAMN
-832 IVGSNAPGHS
+832 IVGSNAQGYS
-842 SGQAMEEMQRIVN
+842 SGEAMKEMNRIVA
-855 EELPP
+855 EDLPP

-892 LCLAALYESWFTP
+892 LCLAALYESWATP
-905 LAVLLLV
+905 VAVLLVV
-912 PVGIIGAIIAAWGT
+912 PVGIFGAVFAAWGT
-926 GQSNDVFF
+926 GLANDVFF

-953 EFAVLAQQRG
+953 EFALLAQQRG
-963 AALYEA
+963 VALYEA

-994 LVFSTGAGANA
+994 LVFSSGAGANA

-1015 GMLSAAIVGVMLAP
+1015 GMLFAAILGVLLAP
-1029 IFYVTIRRLTGDK
+1029 VFYVTIRRMAGDK
-1042 LELPK
+1042 FVNTDKLN
-1047 PDPKPERPMNP
+1047 R
-1058 YRSGRD
+1058 G